1 MSFSI
6 LVVED
11 EEAMRL
17 LLREFLEMLGYQV
30 LEAGDGQTALLAARS
45 GPVALAFLDMNLP
58 DMNGLE
64 LMRRLRAAGETFPF
78 VVLSANLR
86 DSFSGEVTQLG
97 VREVL
102 EKPVDLNVLEALV
115 RQILDD
121 GLAAA

>member
-1 MSFSI
+1 MTRI

-17 LLREFLEMLGYQV
+17 LLREFLEILGYSV
-30 LEAGDGQTALLAARS
+30 LVAEDGRDALEIARENPI
-45 GPVALAFLDMNLP
+45 GLAFLDLNLP

-64 LMRRLRAAGETFPF
+64 LMQELRAAGATFPF
-78 VVLSANLR
+78 VVLSANLKE
-86 DSFSGEVTQLG
+86 SFSGEVRPLG

-115 RQILDD
+115 RTILPSR
-121 GLAAA
+121 AA